1 MKKKLRL
8 TYLLIFI
15 FLLATETVIA
25 LFVNDGFVRPY
36 IGDVLVVGVICAFL
50 RIFLPDR
57 IRALPLLTS
66 AFAAGV
72 ELLQYFDF
80 VSLLG
85 LSDSRFFSVLLGR
98 TFDLKDIVCY
108 LIGGI
113 LFLAAETIARRRS
126 DAS

>member
-15 FLLATETVIA
+15 FLLAAETVIA
-25 LFVNDGFVRPY
+25 LFINDSFVRPY

-113 LFLAAETIARRRS
+113 LFLAAEIIARRRS

>member
-15 FLLATETVIA
+15 ILLAAEVVIA
-25 LFVNDGFVRPY
+25 LFVDDGFVRPY

-50 RIFLPDR
+50 RIFIPDR
-57 IRALPLLTS
+57 IRFLPLLTS

-85 LSDSRFFSVLLGR
+85 LSDNRFFSILLGR
-98 TFDLKDIVCY
+98 TFDPKDIVCY
-108 LIGGI
+108 IIGGV
-113 LFLAAETIARRRS
+113 LFLAAEIIARRKS
-126 DAS
+126 DES

>member
-8 TYLLIFI
+8 TYFLIFI
-15 FLLATETVIA
+15 ILLAAEIVIA
-25 LFVNDGFVRPY
+25 LFVNDSFVRPY

-50 RIFLPDR
+50 RIFIPDKIR
-57 IRALPLLTS
+57 ILPLLTS

-85 LSDSRFFSVLLGR
+85 LSDNRFFSILLGR

-108 LIGGI
+108 VIGGV
-113 LFLAAETIARRRS
+113 LFLTAEILARRKT
-126 DAS
+126 DEL

>member
-1 MKKKLRL
+1 MKKKLRF

-25 LFVNDGFVRPY
+25 LFVSDSFVRPY
-36 IGDVLVVGVICAFL
+36 VGDVLVIGVICAFF
-50 RIFLPDR
+50 RIFIPDKIR
-57 IRALPLLTS
+57 ILPLLTS

-85 LSDSRFFSVLLGR
+85 LSDNRFFSILLGR

-108 LIGGI
+108 VIGGV
-113 LFLAAETIARRRS
+113 LFLTAEILARRKT
-126 DAS
+126 DEL